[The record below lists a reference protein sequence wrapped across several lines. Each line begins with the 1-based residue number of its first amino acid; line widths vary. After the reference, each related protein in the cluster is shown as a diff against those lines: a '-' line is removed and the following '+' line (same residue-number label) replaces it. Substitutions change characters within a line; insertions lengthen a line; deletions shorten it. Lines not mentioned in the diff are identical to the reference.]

1 MANQKINRSINVPTC
16 AEIPGS
22 RLGSQMIKGNT
33 AVVIGAMYAGCD
45 CFFGYPITPANEIL
59 QEASKYFPMVGRKF
73 VQAESEEAAIN
84 MVYGG
89 ASTGHRV
96 MTASSGPGISLL
108 QEGVT
113 FLAGAELPSVIVD
126 IMRAGPGLG
135 NIGPEQ
141 ADYNQIVKG
150 GGHGNYKTIV
160 LAPNSV
166 QEMCDLTMKAFT
178 LADKYRTP
186 VVVLADGILG
196 QMAEPLHFPEIA
208 IGHKPDNSWADRG
221 NKETMENLV
230 TSIFLDFDQLEE
242 FNEELQIKY
251 AKIGENEVDFEEYMI
266 SGNDIEDA
274 EIVLV
279 AYGISSRLAR
289 SAVDIAREKSG
300 IKVGLLRPISLFPF
314 PSKRIGKL
322 AKKGCEFVSVE
333 MSNGQ
338 MRKDIKSSVN
348 CATSDCKDVHLVN
361 RMGGNL
367 IEVKD
372 ILEKI
377 YDLAE
382 CEKCKVDLAKK
393 YTHRDKDN
401 DFDEP
406 YIDSNYKD
414 GMTDE
419 DDVKYQIID

>member
-1 MANQKINRSINVPTC
+1 MTDNINRPNNSPTC
-16 AEIPGS
+16 AEISGS

-33 AVVIGAMYAGCD
+33 AIVIGAMYAGCD
-45 CFFGYPITPANEIL
+45 CFFGYPITPASEIL
-59 QEASKYFPMVGRKF
+59 HEASKYFPMVGRKF

-108 QEGVT
+108 QEGIT

-141 ADYNQIVKG
+141 GDYDQIVKS
-150 GGHGNYKTIV
+150 GGHGNSKSIV

-166 QEMCDLTMKAFT
+166 QEMCDLTIKSFE

-186 VVVLADGILG
+186 VVILADAVLG
-196 QMAEPLHFPEIA
+196 QMAEPLNFPDIA
-208 IGHKPDNSWADRG
+208 INHKPNEGWAVRG
-221 NKETMENLV
+221 NKDTMENLV

-242 FNEELQIKY
+242 FNKELQVKY
-251 AKIGENEVDFEEYMI
+251 AEIEENEVDFEEYMVE
-266 SGNDIEDA
+266 GDNIEDA
-274 EIVLV
+274 EMILI

-289 SAVDIAREKSG
+289 SAVDIVREESEL
-300 IKVGLLRPISLFPF
+300 KVGLLRPISLFPF
-314 PSKRIGKL
+314 PNERIGEL
-322 AKKGCEFVSVE
+322 AKKGCQFISVE

-338 MRKDIKSSVN
+338 MREDIKMAVN
-348 CATSDCKDVHLVN
+348 CAISSYQEVHLVN

-367 IEVKD
+367 IEVKN

-377 YDLAE
+377 YDLTE
-382 CEKCKVDLAKK
+382 CEPCKVDLAKD
-393 YTHRDKDN
+393 YAHRKNDN
-401 DFDEP
+401 KFDNEHD
-406 YIDSNYKD
+406 DSNYKE
-414 GMTDE
+414 GMVDE
-419 DDVKYQIID
+419 PDVDYLIID

>member
-1 MANQKINRSINVPTC
+1 MA
-16 AEIPGS
+16 
-22 RLGSQMIKGNT
+22 SQMIKGNT
-33 AVVIGAMYAGCD
+33 AIIIGAMYAGCD
-45 CFFGYPITPANEIL
+45 CFFGYPITPASEIL
-59 QEASKYFPMVGRKF
+59 HEASKYFPMVGRKF

-89 ASTGHRV
+89 ASAGHRV
-96 MTASSGPGISLL
+96 MTASSGPGISLK
-108 QEGVT
+108 QEGIT

-141 ADYNQIVKG
+141 GDYNQIVKG
-150 GGHGNYKTIV
+150 GGHGNYKNIV

-166 QEMCDLTMKAFT
+166 QEMCDLTMKAFM
-178 LADKYRTP
+178 LADKYRNP
-186 VVVLADGILG
+186 VIVLADAVLG
-196 QMAEPLHFPEIA
+196 QMAEPLRFPQVSID
-208 IGHKPDNSWADRG
+208 HKPDDDWAVRG

-230 TSIFLDFDQLEE
+230 TSIFLDFDQLEK
-242 FNEELQIKY
+242 FNNDIQVKFDEIEN
-251 AKIGENEVDFEEYMI
+251 NEVDFEEYMI

-274 EIVLV
+274 EIILV

-314 PSKRIGKL
+314 PSKRIDKL
-322 AKKGCEFVSVE
+322 AKKGCEFISVE

-338 MRKDIKSSVN
+338 MREDIKLAAN
-348 CATSDCKDVHLVN
+348 CAISDCKDVHLVN

-382 CEKCKVDLAKK
+382 CEKCKVNLAKE
-393 YTHRDKDN
+393 YPDDDDEDIDK
-401 DFDEP
+401 FDEP

-414 GMTDE
+414 GIDE
-419 DDVKYQIID
+419 DDIKYQIID